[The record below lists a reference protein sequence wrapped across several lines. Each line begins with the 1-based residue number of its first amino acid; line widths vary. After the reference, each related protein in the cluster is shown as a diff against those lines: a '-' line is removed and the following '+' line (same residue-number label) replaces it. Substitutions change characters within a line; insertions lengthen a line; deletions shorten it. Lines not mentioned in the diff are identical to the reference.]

1 MKTSYG
7 YKVLH
12 HVEPIISLE
21 EHLKIQDV
29 LMELKE
35 EVFRAITNAKYV
47 LDLSPFSTYTKI
59 KNCLHWRAYYR
70 LSHLTKIKNR
80 TYPLISRVPQQ

>member
-35 EVFRAITNAKYV
+35 EVFRAITNAKIRFGSLTFLY
-47 LDLSPFSTYTKI
+47 LN
-59 KNCLHWRAYYR
+59 KNKKMPTLAS
-70 LSHLTKIKNR
+70 LLPAISFNKN
-80 TYPLISRVPQQ
+80 